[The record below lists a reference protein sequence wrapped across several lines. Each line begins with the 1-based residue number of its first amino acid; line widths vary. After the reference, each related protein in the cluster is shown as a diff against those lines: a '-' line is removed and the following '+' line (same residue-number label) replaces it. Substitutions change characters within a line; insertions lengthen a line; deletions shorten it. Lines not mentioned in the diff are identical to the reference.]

1 MAEHGVEGRN
11 MIKKSLLIAFVACC
25 FTQEANADA
34 IEITNYEIS
43 GSGTY
48 HYVTVAFDNLD
59 TQGWVRCVI
68 KKDNKPVGMNVDGI
82 VGVGT
87 ITIDID
93 GGIKDKTTA
102 SCEETKNP
110 YQN

>member
-1 MAEHGVEGRN
+1 
-11 MIKKSLLIAFVACC
+11 MIKKSLLIAFAACC
-25 FTQEANADA
+25 FAQQANANT
-34 IEITNYEIS
+34 IEITNYKIS
-43 GSGTY
+43 SSGIY

-68 KKDNKPVGMNVDGI
+68 KKDNKPVGMEVDGI

-87 ITIDID
+87 IEVSIS